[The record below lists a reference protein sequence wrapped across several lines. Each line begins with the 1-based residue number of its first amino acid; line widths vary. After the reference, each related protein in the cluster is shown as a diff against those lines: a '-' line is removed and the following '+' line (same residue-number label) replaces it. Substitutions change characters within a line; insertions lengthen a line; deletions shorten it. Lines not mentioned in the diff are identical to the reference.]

1 MVQEK
6 GVLVRRSLPVRQL
19 CPPLVC
25 RLECRSC
32 IRDDC
37 LVVAFTSGRHDL
49 DGSVAGFTDV
59 YSVELICPACWL
71 VYYGA
76 EGAPCYNIFLR
87 QSIEVTSQQWSN
99 CGGTTG
105 NGVPL
110 PFLAGER
117 RSPSLHDDSYLQ
129 HKQQKKCALNA

>member
-37 LVVAFTSGRHDL
+37 LVVAFTSGRHNL
-49 DGSVAGFTDV
+49 DGSVAGFADV
-59 YSVELICPACWL
+59 YSVELIRPACWL
-71 VYYGA
+71 VLEQRA
-76 EGAPCYNIFLR
+76 LR
-87 QSIEVTSQQWSN
+87 ATSSS
-99 CGGTTG
+99 GRALKSPASMTRASG
-105 NGVPL
+105 N
-110 PFLAGER
+110 A
-117 RSPSLHDDSYLQ
+117 DSTVSTQ
-129 HKQQKKCALNA
+129 ASMWFRN